1 MKAEHCERSMCAVH
15 IFQIIRAV
23 VVRSAHFISL
33 RSSKKLYPL
42 PFRSPHR
49 FAPATAPIPPRFCK
63 DVICGR
69 GGILGRFPSEQR
81 GFTRGQRCRR
91 KKPHEAARVVNV
103 LQKKQHHIDTHKHN
117 GENQCEKV
125 VDSEAFCNHVFFFG
139 ASHSVCLNQHE
150 KNQQDAEHCR

>member
-1 MKAEHCERSMCAVH
+1 MCAVH

-33 RSSKKLYPL
+33 RSSKKLYLL
-42 PFRSPHR
+42 PFRSPHC

-69 GGILGRFPSEQR
+69 GGILGRF
-81 GFTRGQRCRR
+81 RR
-91 KKPHEAARVVNV
+91 NSADLHADNAVGGKKPHRAARVVNV

-117 GENQCEKV
+117 GENRCEKV